1 MSQCWIRRCET
12 SHMPTPF
19 IHHFAVFV
27 PFSLFTV
34 PSSDFR
40 HVSRVPQVCKAGPV
54 LSAAHYTSRSL
65 LTAEDLFSPS
75 FYFFFNFRRTRVYL
89 QIEKF
94 LCFSSLLLHF
104 L

>member
-75 FYFFFNFRRTRVYL
+75 FYFFLTFVARESIFR
-89 QIEKF
+89 
-94 LCFSSLLLHF
+94 
-104 L
+104 